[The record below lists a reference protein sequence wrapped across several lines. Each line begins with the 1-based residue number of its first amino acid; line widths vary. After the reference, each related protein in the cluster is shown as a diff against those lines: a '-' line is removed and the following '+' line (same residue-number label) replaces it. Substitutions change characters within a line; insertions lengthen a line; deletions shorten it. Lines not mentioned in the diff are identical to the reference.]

1 MSSNNNEITLVLAC
15 KDLTARFEKLFGESV
30 PLTEALTLELVHKH
44 PRAFDTSDWE
54 AEDFDFDFGW
64 EALHL
69 LSPSARAA
77 YEADMASAEAAYDA
91 ALVLIDAT
99 YRAAKVSAN
108 AAYDSA
114 IATYAAYDAT
124 MLPVRAAY
132 WAARDAANATRHT
145 AMIPVRD
152 AYPAA
157 KVVAFARVY
166 CWSAP

>member
-91 ALVLIDAT
+91 A
-99 YRAAKVSAN
+99 
-108 AAYDSA
+108 
-114 IATYAAYDAT
+114 
-124 MLPVRAAY
+124 
-132 WAARDAANATRHT
+132 NATRHT

-152 AYPAA
+152 AYHAA